1 MTVRTAA
8 HALRKRLIAHLRFIY
23 PQADAPELAE
33 DLIRALDLDR
43 KMVMPPQRH
52 NNWTEANV
60 LGITYGDSFTA
71 PGEKPLAT
79 LTRFFAERL
88 TGVLSGVHVLPFYP
102 YSSDDGFAVIDYANV
117 NPQLGEWSDIFNLAG
132 RFRLM
137 ADLVINHA
145 SSKSEWFENFKKGV
159 DPGKDYFVTA
169 SPDDDLSEVV
179 RPRSTP
185 LLQEIETADGVKH
198 VWCTFSFDQVDL
210 NFKNP
215 QVLLEFVK
223 IIRRYMDNGVKIFRL
238 DAVAFLWKEP
248 RTKCLHLQ
256 QTHEII
262 KLLRALIEHR
272 DPRAMIITETNVPN
286 RENLTYFG
294 NSNEAHAIYNF
305 SLPPLLVHAL
315 VTGEVR
321 HLKTWMMSMP
331 PAQLGTAFLN
341 FIASH
346 DGIGLRPTEGLL
358 SEQEITSFVDTMES
372 FGGLIS
378 TRRTQTADG
387 DQVDKPYEINISLFD
402 ALKGTVQ
409 GGPDT
414 FQVERFLAAH
424 TVMLALEGI
433 PAIYIHSFL
442 GTENDDEKVERT
454 GHKRAINR
462 RQWDYDEINRLLDKP
477 ASHHHQ
483 IFQCMCRRVRI
494 RRRQPAFHPNAT
506 QYTLHLGDGIFAF
519 WRQSINRDQSIFAI
533 NNITTEPQQVRL
545 EEVNLIGTDQWVD
558 LISGERIDDH
568 SGKIT
573 LAPYQ
578 SLWLTNRF

>member
-8 HALRKRLIAHLRFIY
+8 HALRKRLTSHLRFIY
-23 PQADAPELAE
+23 PAADAPQLAE
-33 DLIRALDLDR
+33 ELIEALDLDR
-43 KMVMPPQRH
+43 TMSLPPQRN

-60 LGITYGDSFTA
+60 LAITYGDTFTS
-71 PGEKPLAT
+71 PGEKPLTT
-79 LTRFFAERL
+79 LGRFFGERL

-102 YSSDDGFAVIDYANV
+102 FSSDDGFAVVDYLEV
-117 NPQLGEWSDIFNLAG
+117 NPKLGAWSDILNLAG

-145 SSKSEWFENFKKGV
+145 SSKSLWFENFKKGV
-159 DPGKDYFVTA
+159 DPGKDYFATA
-169 SPDDDLSEVV
+169 SPDDDVSQVV
-179 RPRSTP
+179 RPRSSP
-185 LLQEIETADGVKH
+185 LLQEVETADGVKH
-198 VWCTFSFDQVDL
+198 VWCTFSPDQVDL

-215 QVLLEFVK
+215 RVLIEFVK
-223 IIRRYMDNGVKIFRL
+223 IIHHYLNNGVRIFRL

-248 RTKCLHLQ
+248 GTKCLHLQ

-315 VTGEVR
+315 VTGEAQ

-358 SEQEITSFVDTMES
+358 SEEEISSFVATMER
-372 FGGLIS
+372 FGGRIS
-378 TRRTQTADG
+378 HRRLAAEDG
-387 DQVDKPYEINISLFD
+387 ETVDKPYEINISLFD
-402 ALKGTVQ
+402 ALKGTVE
-409 GGPDT
+409 GGPDE
-414 FQVERFLAAH
+414 FQIDRFLAAH
-424 TVMLALEGI
+424 TIMLALEGI

-442 GTENDDEKVERT
+442 GTENDHERFERT
-454 GHKRAINR
+454 GHNRAINR
-462 RQWDYDEINRLLDKP
+462 KQWDYDEINRLLDKP

-483 IFQCMCRRVRI
+483 VFQCMCRRVRI

-506 QYTLHLGDGIFAF
+506 QYTLHLGEGLFAF
-519 WRQSINRDQSIFAI
+519 WRQSINREQSIFAI
-533 NNITTEPQQVRL
+533 NNVTAEQRDVRL
-545 EEVNLIGTDQWVD
+545 EDVNLIGTDQWID
-558 LISGERIDDH
+558 LISGERVADH
-568 SGKIT
+568 GSTISLG
-573 LAPYQ
+573 PYQ